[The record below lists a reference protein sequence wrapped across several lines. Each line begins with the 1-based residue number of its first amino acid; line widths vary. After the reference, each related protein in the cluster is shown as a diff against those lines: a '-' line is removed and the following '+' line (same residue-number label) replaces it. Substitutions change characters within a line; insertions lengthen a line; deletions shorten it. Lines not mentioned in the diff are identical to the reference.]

1 VLIVAALGGNALLR
15 RGEPLRPSLQ
25 ARNVA
30 VAAAALAEIA
40 DGNALVVTHGNGPQ
54 VGLLALEDDAADE
67 HFPLDVLVAETQGM
81 IGYLLEQELGNRLPG
96 RAVIT
101 LLTRVIVSPDDPAFT
116 NPSKPI
122 GPVYDAADAE
132 QVGRI
137 HGWTMALDGTSFRRV
152 VPSPRPLEIVE
163 LATVKRLLDAD
174 AVAVCTGGG
183 GIPVARRGHGLRGVE
198 AVVDKDLAAALLA
211 EKLGADL
218 LLLLTD
224 VPAVYTDWGT
234 DSAAAVGTATPP
246 TLRALDFESGS
257 MEPKIDAVCTFVE
270 RTGRRAAIGALD
282 DVAAIAAG
290 RAGTQI
296 MTGFRRRPA
305 ASPPRSRAPR
315 GPARPRP
322 ESRRGS

>member
-1 VLIVAALGGNALLR
+1 VLVVAALGGNALLR

-25 ARNVA
+25 AQNVA

-54 VGLLALEDDAADE
+54 VGLLALEDDAAEE

-101 LLTRVIVSPDDPAFT
+101 LLTRVIVSPEDPAFA

-132 QVGRI
+132 HVGRI
-137 HGWTMALDGTSFRRV
+137 HGWTMARDGRSFRRV
-152 VPSPRPLEIVE
+152 VPSPRPLDIVE
-163 LATVKRLLDAD
+163 LGTVKRLLDAG

-183 GIPVARRGHGLRGVE
+183 GIPVARHGSGLRGVE

-211 EKLGADL
+211 EKLEADL

-224 VPAVYTDWGT
+224 VSNVYANWGT
-234 DSAAAVGTATPP
+234 ESAAAVGASTPAA
-246 TLRALDFESGS
+246 LRALPFEAGS
-257 MEPKIDAVCTFVE
+257 MGPKVDAVCTFVE

-282 DVAAIAAG
+282 DVAAIVAG
-290 RAGTQI
+290 RAGTQLA
-296 MTGFRRRPA
+296 TDSRRRRA
-305 ASPPRSRAPR
+305 ASPPRSRALR
-315 GPARPRP
+315 GPARPRR